1 MDTKMLRRI
10 ARFTFLTLFCGV
22 LLLFAPLVAPVADAA
37 PISGMDPNG
46 LFGRTIPL
54 ADVLAPD
61 GTLNVAPGQF
71 GAIDLAGY
79 QGVISPGG
87 APRFGPTATGNWAT
101 GFHVNGMNNTIWA
114 LAVDGGGNLYAG
126 GSFTAAGACGG
137 CNHIAKWDGT
147 TWSALGTGM
156 DSEVR
161 ALTVDSGGNLYAGG
175 YFTTAGTCSS
185 YCNHIAKW
193 NGSTWSPL
201 DTGVNS
207 VVYALA
213 VDSSNNLYAG
223 GYFSTAGTCSSGCVA
238 IAKWNGSIWSPLS
251 TGVNGYVY
259 ELAVDSGGN
268 LYAGGV
274 FTTAGTCSSG
284 CNYIAK
290 WDGSTWS
297 ALGTG
302 MNSTVTALAFDS
314 SGNLYAGG
322 YFTTAGTYSSGC
334 NRIAKWDGSTWSA
347 LDTGMNSAVYAL
359 AFDSSGNLYAGGEF
373 TAAGTCSSGCNRI
386 AKWDG
391 STWSALSTGMSSAVT
406 ALAVDSSDN
415 LYAGGNFFSAG
426 TCISYCLY
434 IAKWNGSTWSALST
448 SMNSYADALAF
459 DSDGNLYAG
468 GPFSTAGA
476 CGSCYRIAKW
486 DGSTWSAL
494 GTGMNS
500 YSRIWALA
508 MDSSNNLYAGG
519 DFITAG
525 GIASNY
531 IAKWI
536 PTTPPCAAQ
545 ADGNW
550 NTIATWDC
558 GHVPIAGD
566 SVVIGTGRTVTL
578 DVNTA
583 NLKDVTLGGTLTHN
597 GAAHTVTLIGNWS
610 SSGTFTPGTSIGVIF
625 GGSGTQNLTATAAT
639 TFYNLTVNSGVV
651 LVETVSADNATVS
664 GTLTNS
670 GTIRKAQ
677 AVSGTGVK
685 TFGLAGAFN
694 GANLSIDVTTQGTL
708 SNLQVDRIDS
718 NHPNSNGANQQTGR
732 YWTITPTNSGY
743 TADLT
748 LPRSNAGAPSVCR
761 YYSGTS
767 WWCAIDSSDSNSVTR
782 NNISEFSDWAVGNN
796 APTAATLTNFSA
808 KAKTNKSGKQVVLL
822 KWETGN
828 ESNVVGFNL
837 YRATKKNGTY
847 KQLNKE
853 LLPAKH
859 PGELGGARY
868 KRTNNKTQAGE
879 TYFYK
884 IEIVLANGAR
894 EWSDVIKIKMP

>member
-1 MDTKMLRRI
+1 
-10 ARFTFLTLFCGV
+10 
-22 LLLFAPLVAPVADAA
+22 
-37 PISGMDPNG
+37 
-46 LFGRTIPL
+46 
-54 ADVLAPD
+54 
-61 GTLNVAPGQF
+61 
-71 GAIDLAGY
+71 
-79 QGVISPGG
+79 
-87 APRFGPTATGNWAT
+87 
-101 GFHVNGMNNTIWA
+101 
-114 LAVDGGGNLYAG
+114 
-126 GSFTAAGACGG
+126 
-137 CNHIAKWDGT
+137 
-147 TWSALGTGM
+147 
-156 DSEVR
+156 
-161 ALTVDSGGNLYAGG
+161 
-175 YFTTAGTCSS
+175 
-185 YCNHIAKW
+185 
-193 NGSTWSPL
+193 
-201 DTGVNS
+201 
-207 VVYALA
+207 
-213 VDSSNNLYAG
+213 
-223 GYFSTAGTCSSGCVA
+223 
-238 IAKWNGSIWSPLS
+238 
-251 TGVNGYVY
+251 
-259 ELAVDSGGN
+259 
-268 LYAGGV
+268 
-274 FTTAGTCSSG
+274 
-284 CNYIAK
+284 
-290 WDGSTWS
+290 
-297 ALGTG
+297 
-302 MNSTVTALAFDS
+302 
-314 SGNLYAGG
+314 
-322 YFTTAGTYSSGC
+322 
-334 NRIAKWDGSTWSA
+334 
-347 LDTGMNSAVYAL
+347 MNSAVYAL